1 MDVSLTDQNFVDFKM
16 LLHRMVLS
24 LRDRSR
30 NPQPKIRALKR
41 LRFFW
46 CRLLVQNKPMIYG
59 YARVSTGSQSEAA
72 QVVTLKKHG
81 AGKEMAK
88 WRRATRSTI
97 GRSLPPADLGKRLR
111 SPSLATAAMRRS
123 RPL

>member
-81 AGKEMAK
+81 AGKEMREVAQGDK
-88 WRRATRSTI
+88 IDDI
-97 GRSLPPADLGKRLR
+97 GRSLPPQTWVRGCA
-111 SPSLATAAMRRS
+111 RRAW
-123 RPL
+123 RRQR